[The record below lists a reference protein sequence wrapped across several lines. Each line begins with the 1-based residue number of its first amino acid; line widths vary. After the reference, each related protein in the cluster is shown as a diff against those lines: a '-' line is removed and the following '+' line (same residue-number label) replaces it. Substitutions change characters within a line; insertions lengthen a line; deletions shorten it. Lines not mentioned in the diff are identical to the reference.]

1 MAPVSS
7 GRGTP
12 RRRGRPSLIAEPIV
26 LRAVERPPAAISRP
40 EAGEVQVSCIRSF
53 DALEARRRQ
62 WDALLQ
68 RSASHT
74 VFQTF
79 EWHASWWRAY
89 GADFELFVLWAER
102 NGELVGVAPLM
113 LAERR
118 LLWRRHRV
126 LHFIGL
132 YSSDYC
138 DFIVDEAEPQVLSL
152 MLRWLANNR
161 QTWDALDLRNVQDS
175 SPTVRVVPE
184 YFAQHGY
191 PVDVRPWSKAPTR
204 VFGDEQA
211 DRDLLRKKSLKR
223 NYNHFKKNGR
233 LEFVNYKS
241 VPEIMHYLDAFFGQH
256 VDRWGATDTPSQF
269 LDEQHRAF
277 FRDMVGAL
285 APTGSLLF
293 SAVLFDDRPIAFHLG
308 FEYEGRLIWYKPTFE
323 TALARHSP
331 GEVLLK
337 YLIEYAHGR
346 GLIEFDFAC
355 GEEAFKY
362 RFANHARS
370 IYTLQVFQDRL
381 FWRFDRLKFEI
392 RTFIK
397 GSPALVSFGRRFLST
412 WYHRIW
418 Y

>member
-1 MAPVSS
+1 M
-7 GRGTP
+7 
-12 RRRGRPSLIAEPIV
+12 IAEPTV
-26 LRAVERPPAAISRP
+26 LRAVERPKPVPRP
-40 EAGEVQVSCIRSF
+40 EAGEVQVTCIRSF
-53 DALEARRRQ
+53 ELLEARRCE

-68 RSASHT
+68 RSDSHT

-89 GADFELFVLWAER
+89 GTDFKLFVLCAER
-102 NGELVGVAPLM
+102 DGELLGLAPLM

-132 YSSDYC
+132 YASDYC

-152 MLRWLANNR
+152 MLRWLANDGHA
-161 QTWDALDLRNVQDS
+161 WDALDLRNVQDS
-175 SPTVRVVPE
+175 SPTLRIVPE

-191 PVDVRPWSKAPTR
+191 PVEVRQWSKAPTHI
-204 VFGDEQA
+204 FGDEQA

-223 NYNHFKKNGR
+223 NYKYFKKKGR
-233 LEFVNYKS
+233 LEFENYKS
-241 VPEIMHYLDAFFGQH
+241 ATEILGRMETFFRQH
-256 VDRWGATDTPSQF
+256 IDRWGSTDTPSQF
-269 LDEQHRAF
+269 LDEKHRAF
-277 FRDMVGAL
+277 YRDMVSAL

-293 SAVLFDDRPIAFHLG
+293 SVVLFDARPIAFHLG

-346 GLIEFDFAC
+346 GLIELDFAC

-362 RFANHARS
+362 RFSNHARS
-370 IYTLQVFQDRL
+370 IYTVHVFQDRL
-381 FWRFDRLKFEI
+381 FWRFDRLKFGI
-392 RTFIK
+392 RTTIK
-397 GSPALVSFGRRFLST
+397 SSPALTSFGRRFLST

>member
-1 MAPVSS
+1 
-7 GRGTP
+7 
-12 RRRGRPSLIAEPIV
+12 LIAEPTV
-26 LRAVERPPAAISRP
+26 LRVADRPTVTPRP

-53 DALEARRRQ
+53 DLLEARRHQ
-62 WDALLQ
+62 WKALLE
-68 RSASHT
+68 RSERHT

-79 EWHASWWRAY
+79 EWHTSWWRAY
-89 GADFELFVLWAER
+89 GADFTLFVLWAER
-102 NGELVGVAPLM
+102 DGKLVGIAPLM

-132 YSSDYC
+132 YASDYC

-161 QTWDALDLRNVQDS
+161 QAWDALDLRNLQDA
-175 SPTVRVVPE
+175 SPTLRVVPE

-191 PVDVRPWSKAPTR
+191 PVDVRQWSKAPTR

-223 NYNHFKKNGR
+223 HYNHFKKNGR
-233 LEFVNYKS
+233 LEFANYRS
-241 VPEIMHYLDAFFGQH
+241 AAEIMSHIQAFFSQH
-256 VDRWGATDTPSQF
+256 IERWGATDTPSQF

-277 FRDMVGAL
+277 YRDMVAAL

-293 SAVLFDDRPIAFHLG
+293 SVVLFDGRPIAFHLG
-308 FEYEGRLIWYKPTFE
+308 FEYEGRLIWYKPTYE

-337 YLIEYAHGR
+337 YLFEYAHER
-346 GLIEFDFAC
+346 GLIELDFAC

-362 RFANHARS
+362 RFSNHVRT
-370 IYTLQVFQDRL
+370 IYTVHVFQDRL
-381 FWRFDRLKFEI
+381 FWRFDRLKSDV
-392 RTFIK
+392 RRAIK
-397 GSPALVSFGRRFLST
+397 GSPALTSFGRRFLST
-412 WYHRIW
+412 WYRRIW